1 MKLRLRLKRD
11 QRGIATLEFALIAPL
26 VIAFLYGITQFGI
39 LFFASSGL
47 NTAVDRAARSATVH
61 VVRAPNQTQAQARA
75 QMKAQIEAKLQE
87 AQYGINAQYRGT
99 PSVTL
104 GQTATGVEYFDIS
117 LTYRAPINFLI
128 YRTAPVTL
136 SETRRVWISRT

>member
-1 MKLRLRLKRD
+1 MKLRHRLHRD
-11 QRGIATLEFALIAPL
+11 QRGIATLEFALIAPIVL
-26 VIAFLYGITQFGI
+26 AFLYGVTQFGI

-47 NTAVDRAARSATVH
+47 NTAVDQAARFATLH
-61 VVRAPNQTQAQARA
+61 VPAGTRTPA

-104 GQTATGVEYFDIS
+104 GQTATGVEYYDIS
-117 LTYRAPINFLI
+117 LTYRAPINFLL
-128 YRTAPVTL
+128 YRTPPVTL
-136 SETRRVWISRT
+136 SETRRVWISPT